1 MLVGAG
7 GGGVDFGGVI
17 VGEEEKVFDKL
28 YMIVISKLE
37 VNSR

>member
-7 GGGVDFGGVI
+7 GGGVDFRGVI
-17 VGEEEKVFDKL
+17 VGEEEEVFDML
-28 YMIVISKLE
+28 CMIVISQLE